1 MEVAPLDSLER
12 GLEDVARVAFVF
24 VKKCSFTAWAGS
36 ALHWRIHVDQLPIRL
51 QQPEPATR
59 QACTPSS
66 AASRRP
72 RTSSFMTRARGVAQ
86 HHRQLEDTLERHAWI
101 AKSTCHMM

>member
-1 MEVAPLDSLER
+1 VEVAPLDSLER

-36 ALHWRIHVDQLPIRL
+36 ALHWRIYSISSRFASSNPN
-51 QQPEPATR
+51 PPPR